1 MNKGYLNFAVRCLAA
16 KGHKV
21 LRKVVCAFCASLRH
35 SVSVALVL
43 VHLCG
48 GLVLAQQPDERA
60 SRVDAI
66 FAELSRNSSPGVAL
80 SVVRDGK
87 VILRRGYGLA
97 SIEHR
102 VPITPSTVFDVASV
116 AKQFTG
122 LAVAMLVSQGK
133 IKLSDDIRTCIPELP
148 RLDHTVTIAHLVHH
162 TSGIRDWPGLL
173 LVGGWRFD
181 DAITFNQ
188 LLTMAYNQ
196 RDLMFVP
203 GSEYSY
209 SNTNYNLLAEMIRR
223 VTGSPFRKWTDEQ
236 IFRPLGMTNTHFREH
251 YTEVIA
257 NRAYGYAR
265 GSDGNYHNIPNNLT
279 GLGSSSLFSTVD
291 DFALWIANLDQA
303 RVGGPAAMTLA
314 RTRGTLNNG
323 TATDYAFGLMH
334 GEYRGVPLLSH
345 DGGWAGFSSIVV
357 YFPEHKLGFAVLSNG
372 GPVDIG
378 DAVNKIADIYLEREL
393 ASAKDSSEAKPY
405 ADRSV
410 DVPPGVLGEYVG
422 LYRFG
427 PGSYVRIRL
436 EGATLMA
443 ESTREKP
450 LAMSP
455 LSEHEFSVTGPG
467 KARIVFQRGP
477 AKKVEHLEYRGRRA
491 LRVDQPS
498 TSQPA
503 ELEDYAGDYESEEL
517 AAAYR
522 VVAKDGKLEMQ
533 HRRQGVIPLSRL
545 WRDDFSSP
553 VAFIPSVEF
562 QRDGDGRV
570 IGFAVNGNLRSR
582 NIRFQKRR

>member
-1 MNKGYLNFAVRCLAA
+1 
-16 KGHKV
+16 
-21 LRKVVCAFCASLRH
+21 LRFH
-35 SVSVALVL
+35 
-43 VHLCG
+43 
-48 GLVLAQQPDERA
+48 
-60 SRVDAI
+60 
-66 FAELSRNSSPGVAL
+66 
-80 SVVRDGK
+80 
-87 VILRRGYGLA
+87 
-97 SIEHR
+97 
-102 VPITPSTVFDVASV
+102 
-116 AKQFTG
+116 
-122 LAVAMLVSQGK
+122 
-133 IKLSDDIRTCIPELP
+133 
-148 RLDHTVTIAHLVHH
+148 
-162 TSGIRDWPGLL
+162 
-173 LVGGWRFD
+173 

-203 GSEYSY
+203 GTEYSY

-223 VTGSPFRKWTDEQ
+223 VTGSSFRKWTDEQ
-236 IFRPLGMTNTHFREH
+236 IFKPLGMTNTHFREH

-279 GLGSSSLFSTVD
+279 GLGSSSLFSNVD
-291 DFALWIANLDQA
+291 DFALWITNLDQA
-303 RVGGPAAMTLA
+303 RVGGSAAMMLA

-323 TATDYAFGLMH
+323 KATDYAFGLMH
-334 GEYRGVPLLSH
+334 GEYRGLPLLSH

-357 YFPEHKLGFAVLSNG
+357 YFPERKFGITVLSNG
-372 GPVDIG
+372 GPINIG

-393 ASAKDSSEAKPY
+393 AAAKDSGAKPD
-405 ADRSV
+405 AGRSV
-410 DVPPGVLGEYVG
+410 DVPSAVLGEYVG

-455 LSEHEFSVTGPG
+455 ITEHEFSVTGPG

-491 LRVDQPS
+491 VRVDEPS
-498 TSQPA
+498 ASQPA
-503 ELEDYAGDYESEEL
+503 QLEDYAGDYESEEL
-517 AAAYR
+517 AASYR
-522 VVAKDGKLEMQ
+522 VVAKDGKLEMH
-533 HRRQGVIPLSRL
+533 HRRQDVIPLSRL

-553 VAFIPSVEF
+553 VAFMPSVEF
-562 QRDGDGRV
+562 QRDSDGRV
-570 IGFAVNGNLRSR
+570 TGFAVNGNPRSR
-582 NIRFQKRR
+582 NIGFQKRK